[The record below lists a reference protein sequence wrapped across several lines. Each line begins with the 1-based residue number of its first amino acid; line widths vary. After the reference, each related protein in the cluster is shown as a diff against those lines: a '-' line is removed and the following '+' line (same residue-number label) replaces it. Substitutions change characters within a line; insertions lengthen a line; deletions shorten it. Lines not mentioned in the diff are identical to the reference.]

1 MDGILLMIKE
11 ALTSK
16 KFVVTVAGAIAAA
29 AMKIGLEIPTETV
42 ALVIA
47 PVITY
52 LLAQGWADRGKEAAK
67 VTGTVVLATSPETKA
82 MSQADSIPQP
92 VKDKLL

>member
-16 KFVVTVAGAIAAA
+16 KFIVTVASTITAA
-29 AMKIGLEIPTETV
+29 AMKIGLEMPTETV
-42 ALVIA
+42 AAVLTPVIA
-47 PVITY
+47 Y

-67 VTGTVVLATSPETKA
+67 VQGTVALATMPETA
-82 MSQADSIPQP
+82 AASASDNIAQP